1 MQSRNYNVH
10 IQLLRRFH
18 VILLHNFHIVKG
30 SIYTGELIGVVAED
44 NDFIIKNGFKI
55 HPTLV
60 GQKIRVDLSS
70 GIELV
75 DIEKARALLS
85 FHYGNMV
92 TYLDNLEKDLD
103 GSELREIS
111 VGEST
116 REEDTTP

>member
-1 MQSRNYNVH
+1 MSKE
-10 IQLLRRFH
+10 
-18 VILLHNFHIVKG
+18 LLHNFHIVKG
-30 SIYTGELIGVVAED
+30 SIYTGELIGVVTED
-44 NDFIIKNGFKI
+44 NDFIIKNGFKV
-55 HPTLV
+55 HHTLV

-103 GSELREIS
+103 GSELREVS